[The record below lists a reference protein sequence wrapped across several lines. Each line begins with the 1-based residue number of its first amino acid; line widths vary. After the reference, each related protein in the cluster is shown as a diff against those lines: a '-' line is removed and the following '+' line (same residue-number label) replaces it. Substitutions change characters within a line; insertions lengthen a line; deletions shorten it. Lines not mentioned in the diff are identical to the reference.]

1 MFLLGNMESSEFLSL
16 LPTILLVIL
25 GSGSIVAIFIENRY
39 RKLQSL
45 EEKLREERQKIY
57 VKVLEPFF
65 LLFKKPTDD
74 KALFELMNSIAY
86 RQATFELAL
95 VGSDEVVRAFGD
107 LMQHFYTSGNPNKSD
122 PSDIEHSKQ
131 TLRLTGKFLLT
142 IRKDF
147 GNKDTRLRDIDML
160 RHLITDLEKFEK
172 SLP

>member
-1 MFLLGNMESSEFLSL
+1 
-16 LPTILLVIL
+16 
-25 GSGSIVAIFIENRY
+25 
-39 RKLQSL
+39 
-45 EEKLREERQKIY
+45 
-57 VKVLEPFF
+57 
-65 LLFKKPTDD
+65 
-74 KALFELMNSIAY
+74 MNSIAY

-95 VGSDEVVRAFGD
+95 VGSDEVVRAFRD